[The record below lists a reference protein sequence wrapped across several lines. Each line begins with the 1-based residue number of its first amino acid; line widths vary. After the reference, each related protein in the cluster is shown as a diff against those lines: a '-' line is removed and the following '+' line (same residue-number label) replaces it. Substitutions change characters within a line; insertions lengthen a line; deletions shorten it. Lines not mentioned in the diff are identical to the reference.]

1 MAGLGSGSFGLA
13 NNVTQN
19 KSYMHMKLTDS
30 AFKSIEEYLR
40 IKQNSA
46 ASPKISFR
54 GSEGEIIIP
63 CRNNGTSKF
72 SFTFQ
77 PIQESGGPQGS
88 FEFIKQFSP
97 RTLESLGPMV
107 ARLWIH
113 AKDDTYEKTRK
124 SMENAQKQGKMNC
137 VKEVTNAAANPFVRQ
152 RPSHGKMNMVAP
164 HKKKDIMGEQISS
177 KFSSNNSTS
186 PHRHQ
191 SGGTTG
197 PPSNTSKP
205 RPPPPPTVN
214 GRNNNPDLV
223 RRPLRERIIQLLAVK
238 NYKKL
243 ELINRL
249 HSDGIKEKDR
259 RQMNSVLLSVSH
271 VKENL
276 HHLSRHLWSEVLE
289 DWPFY
294 TEKEKEAVKRKKPQ
308 QILSASDSNHS
319 PTSAPPLSPSSEPQG
334 VKRPHEEQ
342 LDPTAKRPRGG
353 RWNGSS
359 KSFRRKDE
367 SFPVSN
373 EDKSEPHSDS
383 WVSSKPKSTT
393 PSSVLE
399 HRQEARNGRH
409 NNHHHNH
416 RDSGSRGSLTNGTS
430 NNLAANAI
438 TNTSTTSAT
447 ITTSPA
453 RKPSSTSPLNQ
464 GSSPHSHH
472 HLNGLHSHHNNHHH
486 SSGSHS
492 PINGV
497 TSNLT
502 NGHANHHSRTNGHVT
517 PPDSSPDSLSG
528 EDSPPAYLRNYTS
541 IVSSDQRS
549 RYKAD
554 FNRQYQEYL
563 KLHSFIEERTRP
575 FTDLEEQL
583 RNETHGSEEYNTIR
597 SRILRQYEATQQDH
611 DFQKKKKRYNYLHEK
626 LTHIK
631 RLVRDYDANTHS

>member
-1 MAGLGSGSFGLA
+1 
-13 NNVTQN
+13 
-19 KSYMHMKLTDS
+19 MKLTDS

-40 IKQNSA
+40 IKNTA

-54 GSEGEIIIP
+54 GSEGEISIP

-72 SFTFQ
+72 SFSLQ
-77 PIQESGGPQGS
+77 PIQENDGPQGN
-88 FEFIKQFSP
+88 FEFIKQFSS
-97 RTLESLGPMV
+97 RALESLGPMV
-107 ARLWIH
+107 AKLWIH

-137 VKEVTNAAANPFVRQ
+137 VKEVTNSANNPFVRQ
-152 RPSHGKMNMVAP
+152 RASYNKMNVVP
-164 HKKKDIMGEQISS
+164 PPKKKDMMAEQISS
-177 KFSSNNSTS
+177 KFSSNTSSTS
-186 PHRHQ
+186 PHRLPI
-191 SGGTTG
+191 GATTG
-197 PPSNTSKP
+197 NSLTSSK
-205 RPPPPPTVN
+205 PPPPPPPNVN
-214 GRNNNPDLV
+214 GRNSNPDLV

-238 NYKKL
+238 NYKRL

-259 RQMNSVLLSVSH
+259 RQMTSVLMSVSQ

-276 HHLSRHLWSEVLE
+276 HHLSRHLWNEVHE

-294 TEKEKEAVKRKKPQ
+294 TEKEKEAVKRMKPQ
-308 QILSASDSNHS
+308 LSLQSSDSSHS
-319 PTSAPPLSPSSEPQG
+319 PTSTLPLSPSSEPQG

-359 KSFRRKDE
+359 KSVRRNNE
-367 SFPVSN
+367 SFPVGN
-373 EDKSEPHSDS
+373 EVKSKPQPDS
-383 WVSSKPKSTT
+383 WASNKPKSTT

-409 NNHHHNH
+409 NNHHHSH
-416 RDSGSRGSLTNGTS
+416 RDNGNHGGLTNGTTKT
-430 NNLAANAI
+430 LAGTAI
-438 TNTSTTSAT
+438 TNTTTTSAT

-472 HLNGLHSHHNNHHH
+472 HLNGLHPHHNNHHH

-497 TSNLT
+497 TNTLT

-517 PPDSSPDSLSG
+517 PPSSSPDSLSG
-528 EDSPPAYLRNYTS
+528 EDSPPAYLRNYSS
-541 IVSSDQRS
+541 IVSADQRS

-563 KLHSFIEERTRP
+563 RLHSFIEERTKP
-575 FTDLEEQL
+575 FTDLDEQL
-583 RNETHGSEEYNTIR
+583 RNETIGSDEYNTIR
-597 SRILRQYEATQQDH
+597 ARILREYEATQQDH
-611 DFQKKKKRYNYLHEK
+611 DFQRKKKRYNYLHEK

-631 RLVRDYDANTHS
+631 RLVREYDANTHS